1 MTATTDKVRRDDKT
15 NRRFRHIVANSGLEM
30 ESGEV
35 RDISIL
41 HVMGTDG
48 KLYNV
53 NDLAKPEEQKERY
66 TVQLATNH
74 GHIDEATGEQTL
86 DVEDIIGDA
95 KVWVED
101 GQLHAYVY
109 FANDDPKADHAYA
122 VSDNASYSIGTEWMP
137 DGYYG
142 AGLEIDEPIGILREI
157 SMVSTGNDP
166 RAKTIDSKK
175 DKANGVDMAAKSDDG
190 VTKSSKLTKG
200 NLMATKLDEL
210 TPDEGRAMAERII
223 NVVDEFTTSAPESQ
237 TEPTRRES
245 KDEVE
250 EAPAEEPAKE
260 ETPAEKT
267 SDSKAHMPV
276 VIVRDRIAKQEK
288 ATDSKD
294 WRLTNDAKQTFSK
307 LAGQFKKF
315 DSGFNAAWQNELKA
329 HGATVNDGI
338 TGLALPTDTRKIL
351 IDAVTAGEDD
361 SVRILNWCE
370 QVGGKSLII
379 DLINVAGEATAETS
393 RAHGHK
399 KGDTKIFQEL
409 AASNRTIYNKMIYKM
424 LDLDALEVYE
434 NPELVDFRARELVRA
449 LLAEYARSIVIGDGR
464 SAPVGNNPDYRTFDG
479 TRGFYSIV
487 ADATAASGIGTQMA
501 KSINVATTKNLYD
514 ASILATSNIDA
525 PGALMYIAKKSAV
538 VAYRQAIKS
547 NGDYVVAPGASIE
560 ASLGAAEVVT
570 PKWMDYADV
579 DVVVVARNAYKLI
592 GDANATMRPDFDVT
606 KNQNILLAEAPRGGS
621 LGERNS
627 AVAITFTDE
636 SE

>member
-53 NDLAKPEEQKERY
+53 NDLKKPEEQKERY

-166 RAKTIDSKK
+166 RAKTIDSKQK
-175 DKANGVDMAAKSDDG
+175 DEANGVDMAAKSVDG
-190 VTKSSKLTKG
+190 VNKSSKLTKG
-200 NLMATKLDEL
+200 NLMDKKLDEL
-210 TPDEGRAMAERII
+210 TPDEGRAMAEELV
-223 NVVDEFTTSAPESQ
+223 NVVERFTTTAPESQ

-245 KDEVE
+245 KDEAE
-250 EAPAEEPAKE
+250 EAPAEEVKE
-260 ETPAEKT
+260 APAEKT

-538 VAYRQAIKS
+538 VAYRQATKS